1 MDFENKDRIMAA
13 AGKSGSG
20 QPEKVQDTRKSIP
33 SEPHPGATPP
43 GHGDSE
49 LQEFDSLIGSYLDN
63 IVQHEAD
70 SVISVSVVEVHK
82 DHVLVDLGD
91 KAEGVIPIQEFFDS
105 KGNVRITSGERIE
118 VMVLGRDEESGLIEV
133 SYKMARVQNA
143 WSRLEQ
149 AHTRQVPISG
159 RVTRA
164 VKSGVLVD
172 MGVECFMPASQIS
185 DQRVANLEEW
195 VNKDVEALVIDL
207 DKDKRRAILS
217 RRRLV
222 EQRKRLAIEQA
233 VGKVKEGDVVH
244 GTVKSVLNFGVF
256 LDIEGLDA
264 YLPREELSWDRGVA
278 PSSMLEVGANIK
290 VKVLQVDRE
299 TGRIRVSRKAL
310 RLDPWQAVPLK
321 YPEGSVVVGEVVSV
335 TRFGAFV
342 RIEEGL
348 TGLIHLSEL
357 SWGKAPQRVT
367 DFAKEGDTVR
377 AVVLSVDMEKQR
389 LALGLK
395 QMVEDPWL
403 EAEKRFPKG
412 SIAKGTVTNLAPFG
426 AFVKLTD
433 DIEGLIHISD
443 LDWEAKIK
451 HPGEVLKAGQEVAA
465 KVLKTDRQTRRISL
479 GIKQLTPSPVD
490 RYLKEH
496 PAGSTVEGEVVRIMP
511 IGVFV
516 SLAPNLD
523 GFMHVSQ
530 MDRERVE
537 KPESLFKVGDKVR
550 CRIIKI
556 EKGKVSLSRKQLMA
570 AEESKAIKQYAANPK
585 EKGGL
590 RLGDLLSGI
599 QISGSKK
606 QPKAQAAPAPEA
618 QGEPALSAPEVRAE
632 PAPAPEAQAE
642 PALSAPEVQAEPAPA
657 GEAQGEPALPAP
669 EEQAEA
675 APAPEVQAEPAPAP
689 EVQAE
694 PAPAPEAQG
703 EPALPAPEVQA
714 EPAPAPEA
722 QAEPALPASEV
733 QAELPPVAETLTEAT
748 PIVEPPAESP
758 PVAET
763 PAESAPPVAEPPDES
778 VAVAEPSS
786 ETAAPEPGP
795 RDSPAAPAG
804 DSPAETPGGPQQL

>member
-1 MDFENKDRIMAA
+1 MTA

-20 QPEKVQDTRKSIP
+20 QPEKAQDTRKSTP
-33 SEPHPGATPP
+33 SEPHPEATPP

-70 SVISVSVVEVHK
+70 SVITVSVVEVHK

-105 KGNVRITSGERIE
+105 KGNVRIIAGERIE

-195 VNKDVEALVIDL
+195 VNKEVEALVIDL

-233 VGKVKEGDVVH
+233 VGKVKEGDIVH

-310 RLDPWQAVPLK
+310 RLDPWQAVPTK

-367 DFAKEGDTVR
+367 DFAKEGETVR

-433 DIEGLIHISD
+433 EIEGLIHISD

-570 AEESKAIKQYAANPK
+570 AEESKAIKQYAADPK

-590 RLGDLLSGI
+590 KLGDLLSGI
-599 QISGSKK
+599 QISGSRK
-606 QPKAQAAPAPEA
+606 QSKAQA
-618 QGEPALSAPEVRAE
+618 G
-632 PAPAPEAQAE
+632 
-642 PALSAPEVQAEPAPA
+642 
-657 GEAQGEPALPAP
+657 
-669 EEQAEA
+669 
-675 APAPEVQAEPAPAP
+675 PAPEVQAEPA
-689 EVQAE
+689 
-694 PAPAPEAQG
+694 
-703 EPALPAPEVQA
+703 PAPEVQA

-733 QAELPPVAETLTEAT
+733 QAEPAPALEAQTEPAPAPEAQAEPALSASEVQAETAPVPEAQAEPAPAPEAQAEPALSASEVQAEPAPVADTVTEAT
-748 PIVEPPAESP
+748 PIVEPPAESAP
-758 PVAET
+758 PVAEPPAESPPVAETPTESPPVAETPT

-786 ETAAPEPGP
+786 ETAAAPEPGP
-795 RDSPAAPAG
+795 QESPAAPAG
-804 DSPAETPGGPQQL
+804 DSPAETPGEPQQL

>member
-1 MDFENKDRIMAA
+1 
-13 AGKSGSG
+13 
-20 QPEKVQDTRKSIP
+20 
-33 SEPHPGATPP
+33 
-43 GHGDSE
+43 
-49 LQEFDSLIGSYLDN
+49 
-63 IVQHEAD
+63 
-70 SVISVSVVEVHK
+70 
-82 DHVLVDLGD
+82 
-91 KAEGVIPIQEFFDS
+91 
-105 KGNVRITSGERIE
+105 
-118 VMVLGRDEESGLIEV
+118 
-133 SYKMARVQNA
+133 
-143 WSRLEQ
+143 
-149 AHTRQVPISG
+149 
-159 RVTRA
+159 
-164 VKSGVLVD
+164 
-172 MGVECFMPASQIS
+172 
-185 DQRVANLEEW
+185 
-195 VNKDVEALVIDL
+195 
-207 DKDKRRAILS
+207 
-217 RRRLV
+217 
-222 EQRKRLAIEQA
+222 
-233 VGKVKEGDVVH
+233 
-244 GTVKSVLNFGVF
+244 
-256 LDIEGLDA
+256 
-264 YLPREELSWDRGVA
+264 
-278 PSSMLEVGANIK
+278 MLEVGANIK

-367 DFAKEGDTVR
+367 DFAREGDTVR

-433 DIEGLIHISD
+433 EIEGLIHISD

-496 PAGSTVEGEVVRIMP
+496 PAGSTVEGEVARIMP

-570 AEESKAIKQYAANPK
+570 AEESKAIKQYAADPK

-590 RLGDLLSGI
+590 KLGDLLSGI

-606 QPKAQAAPAPEA
+606 QPKAQAAPGTEVQA
-618 QGEPALSAPEVRAE
+618 EPALSASEVQAEPAPPPEVQAE

-642 PALSAPEVQAEPAPA
+642 PALGPEAQAEPALSA
-657 GEAQGEPALPAP
+657 S
-669 EEQAEA
+669 
-675 APAPEVQAEPAPAP
+675 EVQDESA
-689 EVQAE
+689 
-694 PAPAPEAQG
+694 
-703 EPALPAPEVQA
+703 PAPEVQA

-733 QAELPPVAETLTEAT
+733 QAEPALVAETLTEPT

-758 PVAET
+758 PVAVT
-763 PAESAPPVAEPPDES
+763 PDESAPPVAGPPDES
-778 VAVAEPSS
+778 VAAAEPSS

-795 RDSPAAPAG
+795 QDSPAAPAG
-804 DSPAETPGGPQQL
+804 DSPAETPGEPQQL